1 MTSFK
6 ILLAKSSKHP
16 DSPEH
21 AESLL
26 DHTSAVLRFASLL
39 TTKLADPLQSLLELN
54 QSDTDLWKQAVQVAA
69 WQHDWG
75 KANDHFQAMIRD
87 GKCKQGIR
95 HESLS
100 LVMARELESWLCPI
114 WADQPTWFKRAALF
128 ASSGHHLKFPDPLA
142 GVRPG
147 LKLRVFYDHPDLKAV
162 MDLGVKLFGI
172 DSYPIPGTREYSLLR
187 RAEIDMAIKQ
197 LRQELDFDPTDKEK
211 ALIAAAKATMMAA
224 DLAGSALPQKLVDP
238 EQWFVERIEKTLS
251 QDQLKQVVTTK
262 IQGRDLRS
270 FQRELRDSD
279 SKTVLAEAG
288 CGSGKTAGA
297 YLWASRHAQN
307 KRLFFCYPTT
317 TTASEGFAGYLR
329 DPDFDA
335 ILMHSRATIDYR
347 LLANMP
353 LPNHEENELRQA
365 GLEALEAWPM
375 PAVVCTTHTVL
386 GILENVRRS
395 LYTWPSLVQS
405 VFVFDEIHAF
415 SDRLF
420 SYLLRF
426 LRVFTGA
433 EVLLMTATLQPS
445 RRKALE
451 DACKHRGG
459 LLTVLGPQEREMAK
473 RYHLV
478 DAAGN
483 DPWTEVVEVLNNNG
497 KVLWVCNTVRRAME
511 MVGDAIKR
519 GLPVQPFHSR
529 YRYRDRLKRQ
539 QAIIQGF
546 KSEAPILAVT
556 TQVAEMSLDISAD
569 LLISEY
575 APVPAMIQRLGRLN
589 RFEEIPLQVKK
600 AIFIQPPT
608 ALPYSDEDYL
618 GLREWISA
626 VTDGTPKSQLELS
639 QTFINISETQQI
651 SEQRYN
657 QSAFVRG

>member
-1 MTSFK
+1 MRK
-6 ILLAKSSKHP
+6 
-16 DSPEH
+16 
-21 AESLL
+21 
-26 DHTSAVLRFASLL
+26 
-39 TTKLADPLQSLLELN
+39 
-54 QSDTDLWKQAVQVAA
+54 
-69 WQHDWG
+69 WQNSRG
-75 KANDHFQAMIRD
+75 
-87 GKCKQGIR
+87 
-95 HESLS
+95 LS
-100 LVMARELESWLCPI
+100 L
-114 WADQPTWFKRAALF
+114 
-128 ASSGHHLKFPDPLA
+128 
-142 GVRPG
+142 G
-147 LKLRVFYDHPDLKAV
+147 L
-162 MDLGVKLFGI
+162 
-172 DSYPIPGTREYSLLR
+172 
-187 RAEIDMAIKQ
+187 
-197 LRQELDFDPTDKEK
+197 
-211 ALIAAAKATMMAA
+211 
-224 DLAGSALPQKLVDP
+224 SACP
-238 EQWFVERIEKTLS
+238 EQ
-251 QDQLKQVVTTK
+251 
-262 IQGRDLRS
+262 
-270 FQRELRDSD
+270 
-279 SKTVLAEAG
+279 
-288 CGSGKTAGA
+288 TA
-297 YLWASRHAQN
+297 L
-307 KRLFFCYPTT
+307 LLYPTT

-639 QTFINISETQQI
+639 QTFINISETQRSVTEIQTVSFCSWI
-651 SEQRYN
+651 DGLWRSLKDQRTIEEASFSIEVIREEDRDEN
-657 QSAFVRG
+657 PIEMAILMPIPKGDAWREWGKVNRFFVAPAGSLSYDDFRRAEWK